1 MGYEDCLATAFVD
14 KLKTKDDGWV
24 SSGKS
29 VHNDRLFVSIAFVQ
43 SELTRSGETFMLTV
57 AVQTRHRYFPDGQ
70 LIEVTIGFGE
80 DDDAAVSEVARV
92 WMNQHYP
99 IVRYLIEPDA
109 QKCDVYV
116 ESISLPFATQRYE
129 LISSPLLMRGQGTP
143 DDSQIEDTRF
153 WNELKDLVVPEIKN
167 GVHHLRCFASRAEDE
182 PIGDVWFDG
191 REWPEAS
198 QRMRA
203 MAGTFNRL
211 TQDKFLTYK
220 QHLVLKPIDIE
231 LGYREV
237 GEAKAGEWR
246 KVIVDGLG
254 EEARKF
260 AYPVLLGVYVMSKR
274 GSDKQYEALMKSFG
288 LDSKL
293 VHEIACM
300 LSSSSGRWLLSEM
313 YDSLELPDSFMWVN
327 VDSGRGM
334 EVRYEDYPLARACQ
348 EIVTTMVSRRC
359 AGSELMTIA
368 MNSSEANAANNV
380 LAKSGTT
387 SLKKARLLPSICWT
401 EEPFEGEDLSEIGK
415 RFEARRAS
423 RRPKPWWKFW

>member
-1 MGYEDCLATAFVD
+1 MGYEECLATAFVE
-14 KLKTKDDGWV
+14 KLKSKDDGWV

-29 VHNDRLFVSIAFVQ
+29 VHNDRLFVSISFVQ
-43 SELTRSGETFMLTV
+43 AQARPAGEGVMLTV

-70 LIEVTIGFGE
+70 LVEVSIGFGKN
-80 DDDAAVSEVARV
+80 DDAAAASVART
-92 WMNQHYP
+92 WMTEHYP
-99 IVRYLIEPDA
+99 IVLYLVEPGA
-109 QKCDVYV
+109 HESSVFV
-116 ESISLPFATQRYE
+116 ETINLPFASQRYE
-129 LISSPLLMRGQGTP
+129 LISSQLLIRGQG
-143 DDSQIEDTRF
+143 DSSELQIEDSRF
-153 WNELKDLVVPEIKN
+153 WEEVKDLVMPEIKL
-167 GVHHLRCFASRAEDE
+167 GVHHLRCFASRAANK
-182 PIGDVWFDG
+182 PVGDVWFDA

-198 QRMRA
+198 RRA
-203 MAGTFNRL
+203 LALAEALPVPAETEIM
-211 TQDKFLTYK
+211 TYK
-220 QHLVLKPIDIE
+220 QHLILKPIDIE

-246 KVIVDGLG
+246 KVIVDGLS

-260 AYPVLLGVYVMSKR
+260 AYPVLLGVYVMSKP
-274 GSDKQYEALMKSFG
+274 GSVKQYEALMKSFG

-300 LSSSSGRWLLSEM
+300 LSSISGRWLLSKM
-313 YDSLELPDSFMWVN
+313 YDSLELPDSFIWVN

-348 EIVTTMVSRRC
+348 EIVTTMASKRC

-368 MNSSEANAANNV
+368 MDSSEANAANNV
-380 LAKSGTT
+380 LAKSGTK